1 MKYFGKFVAY
11 SGTLSIQ
18 EWLLYVQESVQNVHL
33 LLCYNI
39 SERQTMPLRS
49 AVLAFL
55 LFLWALQES
64 IFWSKENGL
73 RRQIPWCYLCSWS
86 AGELCYNGVPVCSV
100 SSESITSELGNFFSG
115 KHQVHNGE
123 SIRQDWFF
131 AIAFHSS
138 GVKARHQF
146 FIKRNRKVF
155 W

>member
-1 MKYFGKFVAY
+1 MAKQSLQK
-11 SGTLSIQ
+11 
-18 EWLLYVQESVQNVHL
+18 VHL

-39 SERQTMPLRS
+39 SGKQTMPPRS

-55 LFLWALQES
+55 LFLRALQES
-64 IFWSKENGL
+64 IFWSKENEL

-86 AGELCYNGVPVCSV
+86 AGELCYNGGPVCSV

-123 SIRQDWFF
+123 SGRQDWFI

-138 GVKARHQF
+138 GMKARHQF
-146 FIKRNRKVF
+146 SIKPNRKMF
-155 W
+155 WWAPAVALCQELSGC